1 MAVSNVPFFP
11 QALLSPPTQF
21 TNSTSTSTPTQLLA
35 AKTNGVKLEAI
46 LVASTD
52 TSARDLNL
60 YLNVSST
67 NYLIA
72 TVSIPA
78 GAGTTNNIPAVNL
91 LSALTGASPLLPIP
105 KDSNGNPY
113 LYLDSSTAVYA
124 APGTTLTSGK
134 VWNITPIGESF

>member
-1 MAVSNVPFFP
+1 MALSNVPFFP

-35 AKTNGVKLEAI
+35 AQTNGVKLEAI

-52 TSARDLNL
+52 TSARDINL

-78 GAGTTNNIPAVNL
+78 NAGNSDSVPAVNL

-105 KDSNGNPY
+105 RDSNGNPY
-113 LYLDSSTAVYA
+113 MYLDSNTALYA
-124 APGTTLTSGK
+124 APATTITSGK
-134 VWNITPIGESF
+134 VWNIVPIGESF

>member
-21 TNSTSTSTPTQLLA
+21 TNSTSTSTPTQILPT
-35 AKTNGVKLEAI
+35 KTNGVKLEAI
-46 LVASTD
+46 LIASTD
-52 TSARDLNL
+52 TSARDFNL
-60 YLNVSST
+60 YLNVSAT
-67 NYLIA
+67 NYLIG

-78 GAGTTNNIPAVNL
+78 SAGNSNSTPAVNL

-113 LYLDSSTAVYA
+113 LYLDSSTALYA
-124 APGTTLTSGK
+124 APATTITSGK
-134 VWNITPIGESF
+134 VWNIVVIGESY